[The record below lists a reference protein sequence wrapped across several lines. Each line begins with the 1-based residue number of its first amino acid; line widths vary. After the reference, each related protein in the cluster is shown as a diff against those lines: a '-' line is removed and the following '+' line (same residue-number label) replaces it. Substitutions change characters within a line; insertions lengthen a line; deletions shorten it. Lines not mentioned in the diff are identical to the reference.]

1 MLTFVTPSED
11 VAVIGI
17 FANSSP
23 PETTVPVTFPAAIVI
38 RPTLEVN
45 VAPVEAVTLPPAT
58 VK

>member
-1 MLTFVTPSED
+1 LVTPSED

-45 VAPVEAVTLPPAT
+45 VAPVDAVTLPPET